1 MIKNINS
8 MKKCLLILLAFSTCQ
23 LIAQTTTPD
32 GGLYNSGAKIVIGSG
47 AYLYID
53 GNENGDYIVTGTG
66 SIDNDGTLIIEGDYI
81 NNSSGDGTDNEDA
94 DGIVSF
100 RGTTTGMIIDGS
112 AGSTSFDAVEFRR
125 DDNGDGTGVSLTTT
139 LGMDVSVFDELTI
152 TSGVVETGSNV
163 LIMTS
168 TVAADLTDY
177 DTDDFVYGNFRR
189 YLDNGGSNSDTYVF
203 PIGNGSATSNYHRAD
218 ILNNNLTGG
227 SFTYLTASI
236 TENSKSGNNA
246 DGQLDNGA
254 GGNARQ
260 DETAITTINGD
271 GASDYF
277 EWTITPDNQP
287 GSGDYGINLYLN
299 GFVGLEDGKFTVL
312 KRSEASTSFNDFSTF
327 EGSTSRPTSGAGWT
341 TAGGYAQKSGFSSFS
356 KFVIGSGTVVLPV
369 ELVSFES
376 DCKNNTLHIN
386 WATASE
392 INNDFYTLEKSFNG
406 SEFFEVGKVF
416 PESANSNSFKN
427 YEYIVYSGNAYFR
440 LRQTDID
447 GTVAY
452 SDVIFAES
460 CEGTETE
467 DFIHAY
473 TGNNEDII
481 IQIRSHEAGD
491 FMINVMDA
499 GGREIIP
506 MQKYAVIDGNNV
518 FEIPTLSLAT
528 GVYVINVRNQTES
541 YSQKVFIQ

>member
-32 GGLYNSGAKIVIGSG
+32 GGIYNSGAKIVIGSG

-53 GNENGDYIVTGTG
+53 GNENGDYIVTGSG

-112 AGSTSFDAVEFRR
+112 AGSTSFDAVEFMR
-125 DDNGDGTGVSLTTT
+125 DANGDGTGVSLTTV
-139 LGMDVSVFDELTI
+139 LGMDVSVFDELTL

-168 TVAADLTDY
+168 TVASDLTDY
-177 DTDDFVYGNFRR
+177 DTDDFIFGNFRR
-189 YLDNGGSNSDTYVF
+189 YINNGGSNTDTYVF
-203 PIGNGSATSNYHRAD
+203 PIGEGAATTNYHRAD
-218 ILNNNLTGG
+218 IINNNLTGG
-227 SFTYLTASI
+227 GFTYLTASVADN
-236 TENSKSGNNA
+236 TKSGDQEDEDLPANLMWDNTRLFRV
-246 DGQLDNGA
+246 DGDAGTDYHEWSIIPDNEPA
-254 GGNARQ
+254 GG
-260 DETAITTINGD
+260 T
-271 GASDYF
+271 
-277 EWTITPDNQP
+277 
-287 GSGDYGINLYLN
+287 YGIDLYFN
-299 GFVGLEDGKFTVL
+299 NFTDMQDNEFTVI
-312 KRSEASTSFNDFSTF
+312 KRTEASTSFADWSTF
-327 EGSTSRPTSGAGWT
+327 EGSTTIPDADEAGRT
-341 TAGGYAQKSGFSSFS
+341 AAGGFARKSGFQDFS
-356 KFVIGSGTVVLPV
+356 KFAIASAGVVLPV

-392 INNDFYTLEKSFNG
+392 INNDYYTLEKSFNG

-440 LRQTDID
+440 LKQTDID

-481 IQIRSHEAGD
+481 IQIRSHKASD

-506 MQKYAVIDGNNV
+506 MQKYAVVDGNNV